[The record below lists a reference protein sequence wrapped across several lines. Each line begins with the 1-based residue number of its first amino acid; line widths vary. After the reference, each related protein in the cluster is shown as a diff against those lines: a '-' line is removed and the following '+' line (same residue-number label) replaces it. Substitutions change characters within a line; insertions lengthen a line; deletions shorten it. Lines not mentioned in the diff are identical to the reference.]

1 MEFLLVVFGT
11 ERDVLIDGVPA
22 GITNHLITLAPGTYT
37 VSLDGDRRLHAD
49 RAGDPGRRQLA
60 PPADEGRICLARA
73 RDGAA
78 RRRCSPSRSPSRA
91 WPVRHYPLTAPLP
104 PQKPAARYAFEQI
117 PAPAAD
123 DDLFVCLT
131 FSGGGTRAAAFSYGV
146 LQKLRDTPI
155 VRAKDGR
162 HETLLDEVDCISS
175 VSGGSFTAAYYA
187 LFGAR
192 IFQDYR
198 SVFLDRNVEGEL
210 VWKAANPLNWP
221 RLLSPYFSR
230 IDLAAE
236 LYADTIF
243 QHKTYAD
250 LLAGAHRPFIILNGT
265 DLATGDGFEFTQD
278 QFDLIGSDLAA
289 AADRARRRGLVGVSV
304 PADADHLHQSRR
316 RRAGSR
322 RRRAEAR
329 CRRLLRRTAADTPGP
344 SHQSTYLDKG
354 ATPYVHVMDGGLADN
369 IGLRALERQ
378 LVDPTG
384 FVGAPLQPGQGVEG
398 DLHRRRFEGRRA
410 GHLQQER
417 IGARPGRR
425 RLQDRHH
432 QHGQLQ
438 RGDHRVPAR
447 PPARAGSGAAGHRG
461 LQAGRAHR
469 ERLSQLRGAG
479 RDSRRRRQPRGDRRS
494 GAARAACCRSART
507 SRCPAPTSTR

>member
-1 MEFLLVVFGT
+1 MF
-11 ERDVLIDGVPA
+11 
-22 GITNHLITLAPGTYT
+22 
-37 VSLDGDRRLHAD
+37 S
-49 RAGDPGRRQLA
+49 PGRREPRGVA
-60 PPADEGRICLARA
+60 FV
-73 RDGAA
+73 AA
-78 RRRCSPSRSPSRA
+78 GVIVIAISGLTGCA
-91 WPVRHYPLTAPLP
+91 HYPMTAALP

-117 PAPAAD
+117 PSTAAD

-146 LQKLRDTPI
+146 LQKLRDTSI

-198 SVFLDRNVEGEL
+198 SIFLDRNVEGEL
-210 VWKAANPLNWP
+210 FWSAANPLNWP

-236 LYADTIF
+236 LYANTIF
-243 QHKTYAD
+243 QNKTYAD

-289 AADRARRRGLVGVSV
+289 LPIARAVAASSAFPFLLTPITFSNHTTPGWYTAPLGLKHAAGDYYIDRRRYMW
-304 PADADHLHQSRR
+304 A
-316 RRAGSR
+316 
-322 RRRAEAR
+322 
-329 CRRLLRRTAADTPGP
+329 

-384 FVGAPLQPGQGVEG
+384 FVARRYNLAKASKVIFIVVDSKAGEPATYNKSESAPGLADVAFKTATTSMDNFSAETIEFLRDRQRELDQARQDIEVCKQLARTPSDCPSFAAPAEIEVVDVNLEAIADPARRTQLLSIGTNFSLPSTDVDLLIAAASDLLDQNPAFQKLLAALRPATAGAP
-398 DLHRRRFEGRRA
+398 
-410 GHLQQER
+410 
-417 IGARPGRR
+417 
-425 RLQDRHH
+425 
-432 QHGQLQ
+432 
-438 RGDHRVPAR
+438 
-447 PPARAGSGAAGHRG
+447 
-461 LQAGRAHR
+461 
-469 ERLSQLRGAG
+469 
-479 RDSRRRRQPRGDRRS
+479 
-494 GAARAACCRSART
+494 
-507 SRCPAPTSTR
+507 